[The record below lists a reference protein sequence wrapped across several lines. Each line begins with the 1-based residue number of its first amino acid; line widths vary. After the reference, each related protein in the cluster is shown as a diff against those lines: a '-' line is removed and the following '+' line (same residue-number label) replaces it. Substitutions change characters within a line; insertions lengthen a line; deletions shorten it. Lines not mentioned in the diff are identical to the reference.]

1 MPPLAHDTAVAD
13 EHTADD
19 RIGRGRATIALCK
32 PAGAPKVRVAHGV
45 TYVAEEA
52 RHRPILLPSGL

>member
-1 MPPLAHDTAVAD
+1 MPPLAHDAAVAD
-13 EHTADD
+13 EDTADD
-19 RIGRGRATIALCK
+19 GVGRGRATTALCEA
-32 PAGAPKVRVAHGV
+32 AGTPKVGVAHGV